1 MLTEWLRRVFRGVL
15 ESIAGFFFRLG
26 IGANT
31 LTIIGALLNVGVG
44 IVAAMGHLRWAGLF
58 LGFASVFDALDGTV
72 ARRVGRVTKFGA
84 FLDSV
89 LDRVSE
95 AAVLLGIAVWHMS
108 QPGLTA
114 EILAYMALI
123 GSFLV
128 SYTRARAEGLGV
140 TCKAG
145 IFTRVERCV
154 LLIVALLLNLVY
166 PALWI
171 LAVGSILTALH
182 RVIHVYVQLRG
193 ERL

>member
-1 MLTEWLRRVFRGVL
+1 MLTEWLRRVFRVVL

-26 IGANT
+26 IGANA
-31 LTIIGALLNVGVG
+31 LTIFGALLNIGVGV
-44 IVAAMGHLRWAGLF
+44 VAAMGHLRWAGLL
-58 LGFASVFDALDGTV
+58 LGFASAFDALDGTL
-72 ARRVGRVTKFGA
+72 ARRIGKATKFGA

-95 AAVLLGIAVWHMS
+95 AAVLLGIAVWYMS

-114 EILAYMALI
+114 EILAYVALA

-128 SYTRARAEGLGV
+128 SYTRARAEGLNV
-140 TCKAG
+140 TCKVG
-145 IFTRVERCV
+145 LLTRVERCA
-154 LLIVALLLNLVY
+154 LLIIALLLNLVY

-182 RVIHVYVQLRG
+182 RVIHIYVQLRG